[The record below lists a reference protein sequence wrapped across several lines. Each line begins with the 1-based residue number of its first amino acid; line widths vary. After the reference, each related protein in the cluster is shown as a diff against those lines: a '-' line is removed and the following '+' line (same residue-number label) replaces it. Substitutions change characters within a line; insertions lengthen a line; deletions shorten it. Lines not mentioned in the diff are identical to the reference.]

1 MKRNVIR
8 RLQINNLFV
17 NLLSE
22 NIVVFDKS
30 RVPKVI
36 IVKKDAWDNVRKQ
49 YSSAS
54 VDDKSMQKMMTWQR
68 C

>member
-8 RLQINNLFV
+8 NLQINNLFV

-30 RVPKVI
+30 RVPKVV
-36 IVKKDAWDNVRKQ
+36 IVKKDAWDNVHKQ

-54 VDDKSMQKMMTWQR
+54 VDDKTMQKMMTWQR

>member
-1 MKRNVIR
+1 MERNVIR
-8 RLQINNLFV
+8 NLQINNLFV

-30 RVPKVI
+30 RVPKVV

-54 VDDKSMQKMMTWQR
+54 VDDKTMQKMMTWQR

>member
-8 RLQINNLFV
+8 RLQMNNLFV

-30 RVPKVI
+30 RVPKGV

-54 VDDKSMQKMMTWQR
+54 VDDKTMQKMMTWQR